1 VLGLALVL
9 GRMSVLMTMTMPR
22 LMSMLQLG
30 VVLGARSKPKPAD
43 YVAAR
48 EHVATWS
55 GGRLQV
61 EADA

>member
-1 VLGLALVL
+1 MI
-9 GRMSVLMTMTMPR
+9 GRMSVLTTMTMPR

-30 VVLGARSKPKPAD
+30 LVLGTRSKPKPDD

-48 EHVATWS
+48 EHVATWD
-55 GGRLQV
+55 GVRLQA

>member
-1 VLGLALVL
+1 MRVI
-9 GRMSVLMTMTMPR
+9 MTMTMPR